1 MAKVIDKA
9 IDKVIEDFK
18 RLYFVKSH
26 ELEIAGAKMGH
37 AAGRYY
43 HVGLEHVDELVAKG
57 IALIDDGVSTAEEL
71 VAKAEK
77 IANHLAALTREATAA
92 VAEAPAAIEH
102 AAQTF
107 AADEKQAVSAAGEV
121 ETRPKA
127 E

>member
-77 IANHLAALTREATAA
+77 IAREAAAA